1 MTTRPARLKR
11 AHLGSLIAASGIA
24 VGALILTA
32 PTAAAT
38 TGTTVCS
45 QMGGSYSSKTA
56 SNGKTVES
64 CAVESGGGPVVGYWI
79 NGKWQGAY

>member
-1 MTTRPARLKR
+1 MKISQNT
-11 AHLGSLIAASGIA
+11 AHFRRRRTKG
-24 VGALILTA
+24 
-32 PTAAAT
+32 AAAT

-64 CAVESGGGPVVGYWI
+64 CVVESGGGPVVGYWVD
-79 NGKWQGAY
+79 GKWQGAH